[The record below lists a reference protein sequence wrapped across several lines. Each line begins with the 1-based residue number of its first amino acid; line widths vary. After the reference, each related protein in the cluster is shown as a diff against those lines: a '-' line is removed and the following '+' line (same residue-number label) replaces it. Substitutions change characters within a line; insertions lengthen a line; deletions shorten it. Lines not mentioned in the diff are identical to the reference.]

1 MSAVYEPH
9 VALVAMLR
17 TLQHENLQQRLA
29 TNGVTSEHLT
39 FREAQRS
46 DLLRFDGVLV
56 VITVGGHTAINAVR
70 QRCED
75 TGRPC
80 FLVDHKASSWPMD
93 RIKALPMIRTVNAA
107 YKEPP
112 PPPLSAEEADAVL
125 DKGAVSSFGP
135 CLRAARKSN
144 DVSLATLA
152 ELIGLSSNSATALL
166 NEWETDRGSPT
177 REQHALLLELFPA
190 LNFAP
195 LPTWPVA
202 DSVRWTASI
211 DPAASPIP
219 HHVPPDGGTL
229 YHVVL
234 KTPYIEDPCIQSDVA
249 LPAIRQTPRPN
260 DPALTP
266 PPVPEVPMPPPT
278 QLDKNAVIKLAA
290 LSATARGD
298 LPQSVRELLLT
309 AKQLDFTLKDVVDLL
324 AIQEPS

>member
-29 TNGVTSEHLT
+29 ANGVTSEHLN

-70 QRCED
+70 QRCDE

-80 FLVDHKASSWPMD
+80 FMVDHKASTWPME
-93 RIKALPMIRTVNAA
+93 RIKALAMIRTVHSA
-107 YKEPP
+107 YKDPP
-112 PPPLSAEEADAVL
+112 TPPLSAEEAETVL
-125 DKGAVSSFGP
+125 NKGDVSSFGA

-144 DVSLATLA
+144 DLSLSTLA
-152 ELIGLSSNSATALL
+152 ELIGFSSNSATALL
-166 NEWETDRGSPT
+166 NEWETDRSSPT

-195 LPTWPVA
+195 LPTWPVEDGA
-202 DSVRWTASI
+202 RWTSSI

-219 HHVPPDGGTL
+219 HPV
-229 YHVVL
+229 
-234 KTPYIEDPCIQSDVA
+234 
-249 LPAIRQTPRPN
+249 LPA
-260 DPALTP
+260 AP
-266 PPVPEVPMPPPT
+266 PPSPPEVPMPPPT
-278 QLDKNAVIKLAA
+278 QLDKNAVIKLAT
-290 LSATARGD
+290 LSASARGD

-309 AKQLDFTLKDVVDLL
+309 AKRLDFTLQDVVDLL
-324 AIQEPS
+324 AIQEHP